1 MRTKLV
7 AICTIIAAAGL
18 AQMANVSPAFATTS
32 TRSSS
37 IAITGNGNR
46 LFSVN
51 FVANS
56 VTVFAVT
63 GNGGELVKLD
73 EVAVGR
79 EPICVAVAD
88 GQKAWVTNSASGT
101 VSVIKRVSTGYRVI
115 KEIPVGDEPRG
126 CVLNEKG
133 TRLLVANHTD
143 GSVSIIDTKTD
154 RVIGTVPVGG
164 NPAALAIDGD
174 RVFVTLFYARL
185 IPGGPGESFD
195 QGKEGVVKT

>member
-1 MRTKLV
+1 MRTKLG
-7 AICTIIAAAGL
+7 AICTIIAAAVL

-46 LFSVN
+46 LFKRELRRQQRDGLRGD
-51 FVANS
+51 
-56 VTVFAVT
+56 

-101 VSVIKRVSTGYRVI
+101 VSVIKRVSSGYRVI

-126 CVLNEKG
+126 CVLNEE
-133 TRLLVANHTD
+133 R
-143 GSVSIIDTKTD
+143 
-154 RVIGTVPVGG
+154 
-164 NPAALAIDGD
+164 
-174 RVFVTLFYARL
+174 
-185 IPGGPGESFD
+185 
-195 QGKEGVVKT
+195 